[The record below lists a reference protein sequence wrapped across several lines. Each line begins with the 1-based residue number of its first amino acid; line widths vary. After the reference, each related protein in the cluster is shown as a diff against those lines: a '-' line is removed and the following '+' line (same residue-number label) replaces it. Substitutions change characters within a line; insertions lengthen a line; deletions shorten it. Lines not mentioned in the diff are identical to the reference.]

1 MTLDAPAFFGEV
13 LYVKASSLLRRLVRY
28 VVPVLAFWCLTP
40 EAIAQEP
47 TAQAAA
53 QPTQPDQEFSIM
65 PGDVLQVFVWKE
77 TDLTRDVT
85 VRYDGKITLPLLGD
99 ILASG
104 RTPSQLAVDLQN
116 RLLRFVASPQVTVGV
131 GQANSRRVFVVGQVA
146 RPGAYPLL
154 GPTTFVQALALAGGF
169 VQFAKSDKVIIVRRE
184 ADGYQTLVRVDY
196 KKIESGS
203 DVEGQNVLLQPDD
216 TVVVP

>member
-1 MTLDAPAFFGEV
+1 
-13 LYVKASSLLRRLVRY
+13 
-28 VVPVLAFWCLTP
+28 
-40 EAIAQEP
+40 
-47 TAQAAA
+47 
-53 QPTQPDQEFSIM
+53 M